1 MRLYFLRHGE
11 AGSSEEWAGPDEQ
24 RPLTKDG
31 ITQMRAVA
39 RGMRWLDLAI
49 DLVLS
54 SPFTRA
60 HQTATIVAEELS
72 LSVTTATGLAS
83 GATADALA
91 DVLARHAPTTR
102 VPPETVAYNPP
113 LNERIL
119 LVGHEPDFSALIS
132 WLIGGA
138 GGATIQLKKGALCRV
153 DLNPDAEQWR
163 WDATHLPGAGAL
175 IWLLTPKQL
184 RRLGR

>member
-24 RPLTKDG
+24 RPLTKEG

-60 HQTATIVAEELS
+60 HQTATIVAEELG
-72 LSVTTATGLAS
+72 LSVTTAAGLAS

-91 DVLARHAPTTR
+91 DVLARRAPTTR

-119 LVGHEPDFSALIS
+119 LVGHEPDFSTLVG

-138 GGATIQLKKGALCRV
+138 AIQLKKGALCRV
-153 DLNPDAEQWR
+153 DLDPDAEQWR
-163 WDATHLPGAGAL
+163 WDTTHLQGAGTLA
-175 IWLLTPKQL
+175 WLLTPKQL
-184 RRLGR
+184 RRLGH

>member
-11 AGSSEEWAGPDEQ
+11 AGTSAEWAGPDEQ
-24 RPLTKDG
+24 RPLTKEG
-31 ITQMRAVA
+31 ITQMRAAA

-54 SPFTRA
+54 SPLTRA
-60 HQTATIVAEELS
+60 HQTATIVAEELG
-72 LSVTTATGLAS
+72 LAVTTAAGLAS
-83 GATADALA
+83 GATAETLA

-119 LVGHEPDFSALIS
+119 LVGHEPDFST
-132 WLIGGA
+132 LIGGLISA
-138 GGATIQLKKGALCRV
+138 REGVAIQLKKGSLCRV
-153 DLNPDAEQWR
+153 DLEPASESWR
-163 WDATHLPGAGAL
+163 WDAPHLRGAGVLA
-175 IWLLTPKQL
+175 WLLTPKQL